1 MGGTSSSATI
11 SVVIEDSSFALL
23 PGAQVKGRVYLA
35 VHKEK
40 VEAESLMLR
49 ITGGEYTRADYTT
62 TSSTTNADGSTSST
76 TDSHSVFSSSL
87 FLDLAFPLTA
97 VQNGYFLRGHYEY
110 PFIFTLPPGILP
122 TMSASNPSSEGG
134 RCEVKYEIEAKMHRR
149 GWMKWDVKGIHPFI
163 VLASPVPN
171 IPSFSTYLPPVEYPL
186 TFMCCYNAGN
196 VRVGLSTENSLLA
209 AGQGCDVNYVV
220 QNNSTKRIKG
230 LQLQLLEVSSWSAQG
245 YRRSATVPLYSVR
258 LEQGDLQFDLSPS
271 MKNPQ
276 DSRTVGGYDAVIT
289 NPDILE
295 ELKTVLDSRRF
306 RQPIAIPDSAHATMQ
321 GNLICVEHLLKLRV
335 FTTFGT
341 NNQEVSS
348 KVIVHRCGLPTSGGT
363 VANAFIGQNQ
373 QTQSIKKP
381 SIYQTNQPSAQAI
394 QAPQQLPPDWNAVI
408 AEAAVIPTPYFAT
421 AVVVNEKETPGATE
435 YTVAA
440 PQVSYQGIANLF
452 QILSKT
458 YDQTGEFTKWCNQEE
473 NKVEDLTPEHFT
485 RLFKV
490 LKNTFDQI
498 TIVNQLAMT
507 HSAITCAHIAG
518 AITSCALLVKI
529 DVAKKLSVKCIDK
542 TENKTVVRDQ
552 LSPFEWMCVENCYN

>member
-11 SVVIEDSSFALL
+11 SVVIEDSSFALF

-62 TSSTTNADGSTSST
+62 TSSTTNSDGSTST
-76 TDSHSVFSSSL
+76 TTHHHSVYSSAL

-110 PFIFTLPPGILP
+110 PFLFTLPPGILP
-122 TMSASNPSSEGG
+122 TMSANNPSNEGG
-134 RCEVKYEIEAKMHRR
+134 YCEVKYEIEAKMHRR
-149 GWMKWDVKGIHPFI
+149 GWMKWDVKGIQSFI
-163 VLASPVPN
+163 VLSSPVQN

-209 AGQGCDVNYVV
+209 AGQGFDVNYVV

-230 LQLQLLEVSSWSAQG
+230 LQLQVLEVSSWTAQG
-245 YRRSATVPLYSVR
+245 YQRSSIVSLYSKR
-258 LEQGDLQFDLSPS
+258 LEQGDLQFDLSAS
-271 MKNPQ
+271 TKNSR

-306 RQPIAIPDSAHATMQ
+306 RHPITIPNSAHATMQ
-321 GNLICVEHLLKLRV
+321 GNLIRVEHLLKLKV
-335 FTTFGT
+335 ITTFGT

-348 KVIVHRCGLPTSGGT
+348 KVIVHRCGLPTAGGT
-363 VANAFIGQNQ
+363 VGNALVGQ
-373 QTQSIKKP
+373 TPQSQKP
-381 SIYQTNQPSAQAI
+381 SVNLANRPSSQAV
-394 QAPQQLPPDWNAVI
+394 QVPQQLPPDWNAVV
-408 AEAAVIPTPYFAT
+408 AETAVVPTPYFAT
-421 AVVVNEKETPGATE
+421 AVVVNDKESPGASD

-440 PQVSYQGIANLF
+440 PQVSYHGIDNLF

-473 NKVEDLTPEHFT
+473 NKVECLTPEHLT
-485 RLFKV
+485 NLFKV

-498 TIVNQLAMT
+498 AVADQLAVT
-507 HSAITCAHIAG
+507 HPAITCAHIAG
-518 AITSCALLVKI
+518 AISSCALLVKI
-529 DVAKKLSVKCIDK
+529 DVAKKLSVKCLDK
-542 TENKTVVRDQ
+542 TENKTVVRDR
-552 LSPFEWMCVENCYN
+552 LSPFEWMCVENCFN